1 MATTLFLRD
10 TKDSGIGVYRY
21 LQTTR
26 GPGVV
31 TGVVD
36 SIAGGTQIQW
46 TKTLGG
52 ELLEFIS
59 PPLSA
64 GFTLSG
70 TMTFNIWALEFNMAA
85 NCGGRARVFKYS
97 GGVETEVGGGPY
109 DDGVE
114 FGTSNGVFN
123 WTGAPTSTA
132 FAAGDRLIVKYYI
145 TNVGTMGDNFD
156 CTLNYAGV
164 TAGASGDTYFQINE
178 NVTFGPD
185 PGWGLLLN
193 HSRNNVVV
201 AL

>member
-10 TKDSGIGVYRY
+10 PKDSGIGVYRY

-64 GFTLSG
+64 GFPLSG
-70 TMTFNIWALEFNMAA
+70 TMTFNIWALEFNIAA
-85 NCGGRARVFKYS
+85 NL
-97 GGVETEVGGGPY
+97 GGGPY

-114 FGTSNGVFN
+114 FGTSDGVFN
-123 WTGAPTSTA
+123 WTGVPTSTA

-178 NVTFGPD
+178 NVTFDAEPSG
-185 PGWGLLLN
+185 GGGG
-193 HSRNNVVV
+193 
-201 AL
+201 AG

>member
-1 MATTLFLRD
+1 VATTLFLRD

-31 TGVVD
+31 TGVVNTVA
-36 SIAGGTQIQW
+36 SGTDIQW
-46 TKTLGG
+46 TKTAGG
-52 ELLEFIS
+52 EALEFIS

-70 TMTFNIWALEFNMAA
+70 SMTFNIWALESAMAA
-85 NCGGRARVFKYS
+85 NCGGRARVYKYS
-97 GGVETEVGGGPY
+97 GGVETLILGGPH

-114 FGTSNGVFN
+114 FGTSDGVFN
-123 WTGAPTSTA
+123 WTGVPTSTA

-145 TNVGTMGDNFD
+145 TNIGTMGGGET

-164 TAGASGDTYFQINE
+164 TAGASGDTYWTINE